1 MSKMVRKLLGAFH
14 QDFDTI
20 CQSLELNRFVLIV
33 VKHKLLILKYFVV
46 VAKAVVV
53 ATYQQVNI
61 VLSGPNLARFV
72 VV

>member
-20 CQSLELNRFVLIV
+20 CKSLELNRFVLIV